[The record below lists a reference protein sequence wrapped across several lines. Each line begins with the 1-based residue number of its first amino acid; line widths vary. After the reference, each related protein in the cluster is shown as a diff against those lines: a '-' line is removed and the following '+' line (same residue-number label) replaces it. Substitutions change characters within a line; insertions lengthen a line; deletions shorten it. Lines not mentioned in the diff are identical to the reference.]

1 MKVSIDVRVRGA
13 DLARAEIITAA
24 DFRAIGNTFAETV
37 VERTNDGVDAEG
49 KPIPKGRTGRFMHVT
64 GRLQRSIKA
73 RRLSD
78 NGTTV
83 GADVPYA
90 ALAQRDR
97 DVTLFGVNQAEAD
110 AIAEAVGAAVDRNI
124 GKHSI

>member
-1 MKVSIDVRVRGA
+1 MKVKIEVRVRGA
-13 DLARAEIITAA
+13 DLARADIITAA
-24 DFRAIGNTFAETV
+24 DFRAIGNSFAEAV

-49 KPIPKGRTGRFMHVT
+49 KPIPRGRTGRFMYVT

-78 NGTTV
+78 NGATV

-97 DVTLFGVNQAEAD
+97 NVTLFGVSQTEAD
-110 AIAEAVGAAVDRNI
+110 AIAEAVGEAVDRNI

>member
-24 DFRAIGNTFAETV
+24 DFRAIGNDFAEVV
-37 VERTNDGVDAEG
+37 VERTNAGVDAEG
-49 KPIPKGRTGRFMHVT
+49 KPIPKGRTGRYMHVT
-64 GRLQRSIKA
+64 GRLLRSVGA

-78 NGTTV
+78 SGTTV
-83 GADVPYA
+83 GATVPYA

-97 DVTLFGVNQAEAD
+97 NVTLFGVNDGEAN
-110 AIAEAVGAAVDRNI
+110 AIAEAVGEAIERNI